1 MSNQSINLKDYE
13 IVYNNGTSDAVW
25 PLENDI
31 VLAPGESAVIWR
43 VLQTVLNTGVDDDS
57 FIDYWKKQT
66 SNADLN
72 LVRGKKFTRSVCNGL
87 ANSGERSMVIR
98 AKVTREV
105 LTMVA
110 YNGKGNIEANQSI
123 TFTYT
128 DGTEGAISNYTAAPT
143 PGSTEDGQV
152 TGTYNLYERP
162 CPCSYCGSCAV
173 CQRSMLLIDEV
184 NELIPGQRITATFW
198 VDPAREIFKGH
209 CPGAPVLP
217 GVYTME
223 ATAQATD
230 LVLMTKP
237 AYADKVPLFLGI
249 NNVKFR
255 KKILPGDTLEIHA
268 ELLSE
273 RAKKAIATCKCA
285 VYTAGDLAAETGVTI
300 AMR

>member
-1 MSNQSINLKDYE
+1 
-13 IVYNNGTSDAVW
+13 
-25 PLENDI
+25 
-31 VLAPGESAVIWR
+31 
-43 VLQTVLNTGVDDDS
+43 
-57 FIDYWKKQT
+57 
-66 SNADLN
+66 
-72 LVRGKKFTRSVCNGL
+72 
-87 ANSGERSMVIR
+87 
-98 AKVTREV
+98 
-105 LTMVA
+105 
-110 YNGKGNIEANQSI
+110 
-123 TFTYT
+123 
-128 DGTEGAISNYTAAPT
+128 
-143 PGSTEDGQV
+143 
-152 TGTYNLYERP
+152 
-162 CPCSYCGSCAV
+162 
-173 CQRSMLLIDEV
+173 MLLIDEV

-209 CPGAPVLP
+209 CPDAPVLP

-273 RAKKAIATCKCA
+273 RAKKAIATCKCQ
-285 VYTAGDLAAETGVTI
+285 VFNGGELAAETEVTI

>member
-1 MSNQSINLKDYE
+1 
-13 IVYNNGTSDAVW
+13 
-25 PLENDI
+25 
-31 VLAPGESAVIWR
+31 
-43 VLQTVLNTGVDDDS
+43 
-57 FIDYWKKQT
+57 
-66 SNADLN
+66 
-72 LVRGKKFTRSVCNGL
+72 
-87 ANSGERSMVIR
+87 
-98 AKVTREV
+98 
-105 LTMVA
+105 
-110 YNGKGNIEANQSI
+110 
-123 TFTYT
+123 
-128 DGTEGAISNYTAAPT
+128 
-143 PGSTEDGQV
+143 
-152 TGTYNLYERP
+152 
-162 CPCSYCGSCAV
+162 
-173 CQRSMLLIDEV
+173 MLLIDEV

-273 RAKKAIATCKCA
+273 RAKKAIATCECA

>member
-1 MSNQSINLKDYE
+1 
-13 IVYNNGTSDAVW
+13 
-25 PLENDI
+25 
-31 VLAPGESAVIWR
+31 
-43 VLQTVLNTGVDDDS
+43 
-57 FIDYWKKQT
+57 
-66 SNADLN
+66 
-72 LVRGKKFTRSVCNGL
+72 
-87 ANSGERSMVIR
+87 
-98 AKVTREV
+98 
-105 LTMVA
+105 
-110 YNGKGNIEANQSI
+110 
-123 TFTYT
+123 
-128 DGTEGAISNYTAAPT
+128 
-143 PGSTEDGQV
+143 
-152 TGTYNLYERP
+152 
-162 CPCSYCGSCAV
+162 
-173 CQRSMLLIDEV
+173 MLLIDEV

-209 CPGAPVLP
+209 CPGSPVLP

-285 VYTAGDLAAETGVTI
+285 VCTAGDLAAETGVTI